1 MNFIPGN
8 VVQVL
13 TGTNEVYVR
22 TEFSEKLLCR
32 STGGEVTTP
41 GQKVYASIR
50 PEDVEVFAEPP
61 QTGGN
66 IFKGTISN
74 KAYLGN
80 FLFLFI
86 NINDTTI
93 RVQAPHQL
101 PQEEGHEIYFSLN
114 PQKCMVL
121 PE

>member
-1 MNFIPGN
+1 

-13 TGTNEVYVR
+13 PGTKDVFVR

-32 STGGEVTTP
+32 STGSDVTTP

-50 PEDVEVFAEPP
+50 PEDVGVFAERP
-61 QTGGN
+61 QTGDN
-66 IFKGTISN
+66 IFKGIIAN

-80 FLFLFI
+80 FLFLFV
-86 NINDTTI
+86 NINGTTM

-101 PQEEGHEIYFSLN
+101 PQEEGHEIYLYLN
-114 PQKCMVL
+114 PGKCIVL

>member
-1 MNFIPGN
+1 
-8 VVQVL
+8 
-13 TGTNEVYVR
+13 
-22 TEFSEKLLCR
+22 
-32 STGGEVTTP
+32 VTTP

-61 QTGGN
+61 QVGEN
-66 IFKGTISN
+66 LFKGIIAN

-80 FLFLFI
+80 FLFLFVDI
-86 NINDTTI
+86 NGTTI

-114 PQKCMVL
+114 PQKCIVL